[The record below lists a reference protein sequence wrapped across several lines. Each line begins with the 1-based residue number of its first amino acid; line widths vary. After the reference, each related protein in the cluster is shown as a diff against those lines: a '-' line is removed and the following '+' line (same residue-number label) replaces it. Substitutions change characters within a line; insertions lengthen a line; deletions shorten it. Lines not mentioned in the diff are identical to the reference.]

1 MDTYAEKPKLPPSA
15 YKERDDAFAES
26 DGHLKLSDYFEAS
39 DYSADW
45 MSMKQIKAKLASIN
59 VSIPGGSGWR
69 LGHQFD
75 RLGFREHAVNKAPWR
90 VRKVRTTAYYHDL
103 QNTF

>member
-1 MDTYAEKPKLPPSA
+1 
-15 YKERDDAFAES
+15 
-26 DGHLKLSDYFEAS
+26 
-39 DYSADW
+39 

-59 VSIPGGSGWR
+59 VSVPGGSGWR